1 VVREKESGNWELR
14 EQLAGGSI
22 EVNRTYRLGVCAP
35 TEPRQVVEGHGLY
48 TVGLRGGSRVSNS
61 LTRAER
67 DFTKLAEESEVRRYP
82 MQKLCHVQESFTKSN
97 MLIRNQRKKVP
108 VII

>member
-1 VVREKESGNWELR
+1 M
-14 EQLAGGSI
+14 
-22 EVNRTYRLGVCAP
+22 
-35 TEPRQVVEGHGLY
+35 EPAEVVEGHGLY

-67 DFTKLAEESEVRRYP
+67 DFTKLAEESEVRSCP
-82 MQKLCHVQESFTKSN
+82 MQKLGHVQESSTEFD
-97 MLIRNQRKKVP
+97 MLIWNPRKKVP